1 MVFKMKQ
8 ILVIF
13 GVALL
18 QGCIVMT
25 IPPKESSSIDIPFED
40 VCAKNMYGVGQE
52 GIIDTAILINSEA
65 ELNQVLTVINSVN
78 PSGCD
83 DILKEF
89 NFSESTLVFIVDTQ
103 KGSGGHLLQVDSIS
117 QTAETLA
124 ISWSSVSPSGA
135 SSTVMTQ
142 PFLFSIIA
150 KTQADAV
157 FSKN

>member
-1 MVFKMKQ
+1 MVFNWKQ
-8 ILVIF
+8 VLVIF
-13 GVALL
+13 GVVLL

-52 GIIDTAILINSEA
+52 GILDTAILINSEV
-65 ELNQVLTVINSVN
+65 ELNQILTMINSVN

-83 DILKEF
+83 DLLKELD
-89 NFSESTLVFIVDTQ
+89 FSENTLVFIVDFQ
-103 KGSGGHLLQVDSIS
+103 KGSGGHLVQIDSIS
-117 QTAETLA
+117 QIAETLA
-124 ISWSSVSPSGA
+124 ISWSSVSPTGA
-135 SSTVMTQ
+135 SSTVMTH

-150 KTQADAV
+150 NTKADAI